1 MKNVIITIGIL
12 LSTLSNSVYAQ
23 TKIGS
28 KFNEKFA
35 DSLLFE
41 MINQKRVSLG
51 LTPYYKSKTV
61 SKYISKRNANIMVS
75 MKTMFHPKF
84 DWEHD
89 SDLAK
94 KVGLIGKEYRKINK
108 TNNNYSKSTGIPYAV
123 FMGEVACGGV
133 NASQYETYENLLN
146 LVIEGWYKSSGHRV
160 IVFTKESANEGET
173 SFIGVSIKLD
183 SNGNFYAV
191 ANLIIL

>member
-12 LSTLSNSVYAQ
+12 LLTLSVKSQ
-23 TKIGS
+23 TVIGP
-28 KFNEKFA
+28 KFNQKFA

-41 MINQKRVSLG
+41 KINQKRVSLG
-51 LTPYYKSKTV
+51 LTTYYKSKTV
-61 SKYISKRNANIMVS
+61 SKYISERNANIMVS
-75 MKTMFHPKF
+75 VKTMFHPKF

-89 SDLAK
+89 SDLSK

-108 TNNNYSKSTGIPYAV
+108 TNNNYSKATGIPYAV
-123 FMGEVACGGV
+123 FIGEVACGGV